1 MSATF
6 LEGLAFGRAAER
18 GDAAIAARAAGVP
31 AARLAHDFGPNAA
44 DQAALVRRLFDPR
57 PSPRP
62 DPEFR
67 RLLEASLLEA
77 VDARPA
83 PNRCPA
89 AVPAR
94 ATAGASRSAR
104 PAGFLR
110 PLLLGASSLALGAL
124 LFLRPMDISS
134 ELAPPP
140 TALAATAVPPGGPTG
155 TFTPQARATKDTRH
169 AQQVASGSTAGS

>member
-6 LEGLAFGRAAER
+6 LEGLALGRAAER

-89 AVPAR
+89 AVPA
-94 ATAGASRSAR
+94 S
-104 PAGFLR
+104 
-110 PLLLGASSLALGAL
+110 
-124 LFLRPMDISS
+124 
-134 ELAPPP
+134 P
-140 TALAATAVPPGGPTG
+140 TAPNPAPSMKSRLCIPILISP
-155 TFTPQARATKDTRH
+155 H
-169 AQQVASGSTAGS
+169 